1 MDKRPRIL
9 IIDDDVTFGSILVA
23 TAKKNGL
30 DAEAHASLVELGSFA
45 RLREF
50 DLAVVDYFLESLR
63 GDEVAQYADTFFEGL
78 PVIVVSAKEF
88 TAEET
93 ARWPAAVR
101 EFLAK
106 DKGPQAVIDA
116 ALRILGDAP
125 SQVPHQAKD
134 AGAGS
139 ERTPHF

>member
-1 MDKRPRIL
+1 MSKRPRVL
-9 IIDDDVTFGSILVA
+9 IIDDDITFGAIIEA
-23 TAKKNGL
+23 MAKKNGL
-30 DAEAHASLVELGSFA
+30 DAEFHPSLVELGSFA

-78 PVIVVSAKEF
+78 PVVVVSAKEF

-93 ARWPAAVR
+93 RRWPQSVR
-101 EFLAK
+101 EFIAK

-116 ALRILGDAP
+116 VKRNLPCAD
-125 SQVPHQAKD
+125 
-134 AGAGS
+134 GAMPPQPEG
-139 ERTPHF
+139 ERTSHL